1 MKISSLSPRVIIAL
15 LSIYL
20 IWGSTYL
27 AIRFGIETLPPFL
40 MASTRFLA
48 AGALLLFF
56 SRVVRKDNQHLT
68 FAHWRSGFIIGSLLL
83 LGGNGGV
90 VYAEQYVSSGL
101 TALLISTVPIWMVI
115 FSIFTGPKVKPRKPV
130 VFGVI
135 AGFAGLLYLV
145 YYTTGI
151 SADSINPYG
160 VAALVFAT
168 ISWAYGSV
176 ITGSM
181 DFPQKKLTTV
191 ALQMLGGGAAL
202 LVFSVITGD
211 IFRLQ
216 PDAVSGK
223 SLLALLYLTTF
234 GSIIGYTAYIW
245 LLEKVGP
252 AKAATYA
259 YVNPVVAIFLGWLFA
274 GETFSSNVLIGAA
287 IILTSVAI
295 IISSKAKAVIKSEV
309 QN

>member
-1 MKISSLSPRVIIAL
+1 MNKSSLSFKIYTAL
-15 LSIYL
+15 LSIYV

-27 AIRFGIETLPPFL
+27 AIRFVIETLPPFL
-40 MASTRFLA
+40 MASFRFVV

-56 SRVVRKDNQHLT
+56 SRVIRKDTEVLT
-68 FAHWRSGFIIGSLLL
+68 FAHWRSGFIIGGLLL

-90 VYAEQYVSSGL
+90 VYAEQFVSSGL

-115 FSIFTGPKVKPRKPV
+115 FSIFAGPKVKPKRTV

-151 SADSINPYG
+151 STDAINPYG
-160 VAALVFAT
+160 IAALIFAT

-181 DFPQKKLTTV
+181 DFPKKKLTTV
-191 ALQMLGGGAAL
+191 AVQMLGGGTLL
-202 LVFSVITGD
+202 LVFSLITGD
-211 IFRLQ
+211 AFRFH
-216 PDAVSGK
+216 PEMVSMK
-223 SLLALLYLTTF
+223 SFLSLMYLVTF

-274 GETFSSNVLIGAA
+274 GEQFGFHVLIGAA

-295 IISSKAKAVIKSEV
+295 IISSKAKAVVKTAAKI
-309 QN
+309 